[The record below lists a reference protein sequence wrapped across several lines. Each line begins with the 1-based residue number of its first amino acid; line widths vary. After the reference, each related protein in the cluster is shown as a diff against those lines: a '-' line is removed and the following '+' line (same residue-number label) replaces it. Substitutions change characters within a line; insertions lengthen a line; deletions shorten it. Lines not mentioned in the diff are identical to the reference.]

1 VPVAGVVP
9 RAWQDA
15 VTDEQ
20 IGRIERI
27 PYECGRRVVA
37 AADGD
42 ASQAVQYRATYAA
55 LIRFTQIAVSFSAF
69 PG

>member
-1 VPVAGVVP
+1 MSGGLGGTTMTRQSAMPFLV
-9 RAWQDA
+9 RA
-15 VTDEQ
+15 
-20 IGRIERI
+20 
-27 PYECGRRVVA
+27 GRRRGAA

-42 ASQAVQYRATYAA
+42 ASPAVQYRATYAA